1 MSKTFLD
8 DVKLGRILCP
18 LLMDTSGKALLNHW
32 TWAAEKGLMNAAT
45 AASLKSACSKV
56 IKVLDDWETVNVREL
71 DIEHTILRF
80 QNLCAREFTPKSLET
95 YASRFRKAIG
105 LFVEYADNP
114 STWRV
119 SGKPKKQKN
128 ADQRKNGGASGGTA
142 VPTSKLETGQSA
154 QEKAIH
160 NEGHLIT
167 YPFPLRRG
175 LTVKVSLP
183 EDLSSTEARRLSAF
197 LMTLANDYTDHEE

>member
-1 MSKTFLD
+1 
-8 DVKLGRILCP
+8 
-18 LLMDTSGKALLNHW
+18 MDTSGKALLNHW
-32 TWAAEKGLMNAAT
+32 TWAAEKGLMNGAT

-56 IKVLDDWETVNVREL
+56 IKVLDDWETVDVRGL
-71 DIEHTILRF
+71 DIEHIILRF

-105 LFVEYADNP
+105 LFVEYAENP
-114 STWRV
+114 ATWRV
-119 SGKPKKQKN
+119 SGKSKKQKN
-128 ADQRKNGGASGGTA
+128 NDLRKSGGGASDTTTHPA
-142 VPTSKLETGQSA
+142 RSETLQSA
-154 QEKAIH
+154 QEKVIH

-183 EDLSSTEARRLSAF
+183 EDLSSSEARRLSAF
-197 LMTLANDYTDHEE
+197 LMTLANDYTDQEE